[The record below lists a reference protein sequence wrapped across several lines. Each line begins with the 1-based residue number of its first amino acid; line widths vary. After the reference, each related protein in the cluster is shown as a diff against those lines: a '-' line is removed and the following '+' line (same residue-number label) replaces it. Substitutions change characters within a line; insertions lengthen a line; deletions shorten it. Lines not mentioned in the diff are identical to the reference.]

1 MFWASFTTW
10 CFQLGMWCFELNFT
24 RFLLMFCFAKTWCVI
39 WQTCA
44 ATCGLTT
51 RFRNSTALSHKHTP
65 WCFQLGM
72 WCFEVNFTRFL
83 LMFCFAKTWCVI
95 WQTCAATCG
104 LTTRFRNSTALS
116 HKQIVDNFLHIAKPE
131 VDLTLQGKIHFQQRL
146 VPLHWRKRRGLVS
159 RPALL
164 GSNPTVPTARRVRT
178 QPPLPITR
186 GGPKGHVF

>member
-10 CFQLGMWCFELNFT
+10 CFQLDMWCFEL
-24 RFLLMFCFAKTWCVI
+24 
-39 WQTCA
+39 
-44 ATCGLTT
+44 
-51 RFRNSTALSHKHTP
+51 
-65 WCFQLGM
+65 
-72 WCFEVNFTRFL
+72 NFTRFL

-146 VPLHWRKRRGLVS
+146 VRLVPLHWRKRRGLVS

-186 GGPKGHVF
+186 GGPKGHVFKTWCFWNTTFLYIYIKLLSQTVTDGVFVCNMIKKNAQ